1 MNRNT
6 TFGVFQFTNMNRKSQ
21 LGFFIDAFVIRLPI
35 ITTQTIRKKNK
46 ILMNYPKQL
55 LNLMII
61 AYFWPIQPW
70 LDHDGPLPM
79 RPGGHYQH

>member
-1 MNRNT
+1 
-6 TFGVFQFTNMNRKSQ
+6 
-21 LGFFIDAFVIRLPI
+21 
-35 ITTQTIRKKNK
+35 
-46 ILMNYPKQL
+46 MNYPKQL

-79 RPGGHYQH
+79 RPGGHYQHWIPTEAHSKHDHQSLLEQGSILDLIIAPAEERDGRKS